1 MDLVQNIFS
10 RGLLKRSQ
18 WRRSRR
24 YHRVDG
30 TGRKNIKVTKFGGKS
45 QKRTILWRIKAIPKL
60 KLKIFS
66 PLRLWNK
73 FRNAYMNMMLHLAG
87 NVNYGDH
94 VFGGKRIP
102 KARQVELAYTN
113 TEFENRLIYEIYKSM
128 VPSMEL
134 YPNL

>member
-1 MDLVQNIFS
+1 MDLIQNLFNV
-10 RGLLKRSQ
+10 RLLKRSH
-18 WRRSRR
+18 WRKRKYQRL
-24 YHRVDG
+24 DG
-30 TGRKNIKVTKFGGKS
+30 NGRKNIKVLRFGGKN
-45 QKRTILWRIKAIPKL
+45 QKGTIIWRIKTIPKL

-66 PLRLWNK
+66 PSKIWSK
-73 FRNAYMNMMLHLAG
+73 FKNAYVNMMLHLAG
-87 NVNYGDH
+87 NMNNENH

-102 KARQVELAYTN
+102 KAREIELAYTN

>member
-1 MDLVQNIFS
+1 MDLVQNLFNG
-10 RGLLKRSQ
+10 GLLKIQ
-18 WRRSRR
+18 WRRRR
-24 YHRVDG
+24 YQRLDG
-30 TGRKNIKVTKFGGKS
+30 TARKNIKVTKFGRNG
-45 QKRTILWRIKAIPKL
+45 QKRTWRIKAIPKL

-66 PLRLWNK
+66 PIKLWNK
-73 FRNAYMNMMLHLAG
+73 FKNAYMNMMLHLAG
-87 NVNYGDH
+87 NVNNGNM
-94 VFGGKRIP
+94 FGAKRIP